1 MGNFKPVHRL
11 EYIKEINSLNINSE
25 CHLRNVIHQS
35 YYAALNQLM
44 YEIDNRLFFPM
55 DAKDRY
61 ERSHQAV
68 IDACD
73 NQIRKLSLTD
83 MARRQLLNKVSNN
96 MKRARKLRIDADYRF
111 DIEIVSAHAEVVLN
125 YANQIFENL
134 EAYQ

>member
-1 MGNFKPVHRL
+1 MGNFKPIHRL
-11 EYIKEINSLNINSE
+11 EYIKEINALNIKSE

-35 YYAALNQLM
+35 YYAALNQLKF
-44 YEIDNRLFFPM
+44 EIDNRLFFPM
-55 DAKDRY
+55 DGKDRY

-73 NQIRKLSLTD
+73 NQIRKLSQTD
-83 MARRQLLNKVSNN
+83 MARRQLLNKVSSN

-111 DIEIVSAHAEVVLN
+111 DITIESAHADAVLT